1 MGGFRAIVLAP
12 CPFVSMQTSSRTP
25 TPKLLP
31 AMHPCTHTHTLT
43 HAHARRHFLF
53 CGHAGKTGSVIPTVL
68 PPFDES
74 FLIVVSI
81 IVCSLCAE
89 VAADWI
95 DTGLS
100 KVGRDTTSERTK
112 HE

>member
-1 MGGFRAIVLAP
+1 
-12 CPFVSMQTSSRTP
+12 
-25 TPKLLP
+25 
-31 AMHPCTHTHTLT
+31 MHPCTHTHTLT

-53 CGHAGKTGSVIPTVL
+53 CDHAGKTGSVIPTVL

-100 KVGRDTTSERTK
+100 KLGRDTTSERTK